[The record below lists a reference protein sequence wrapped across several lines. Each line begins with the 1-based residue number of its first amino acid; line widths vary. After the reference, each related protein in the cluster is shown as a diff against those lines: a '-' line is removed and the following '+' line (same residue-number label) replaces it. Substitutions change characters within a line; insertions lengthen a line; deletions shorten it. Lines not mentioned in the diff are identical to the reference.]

1 MATILIVEDQL
12 ELRMIHSAY
21 LSHQG
26 YLVVTASDANAG
38 IEAARSH
45 NPDLIVLDHSLP
57 GRTGTEVVSELR
69 KDPDLADVPIIMV
82 TALSYGAIG
91 RRARDAGCTAFITKP
106 CQPSRL
112 LAEITRLTPA
122 QPV

>member
-12 ELRMIHSAY
+12 ELRTIHSAY

-26 YLVVTASDANAG
+26 YLVVTAADANAG
-38 IEAARSH
+38 IEAARCH
-45 NPDLIVLDHSLP
+45 HPDLIVLDHSLP
-57 GRTGTEVVSELR
+57 GRTGADVAAELR
-69 KDPDLADVPIIMV
+69 SDPELADVPIIMV
-82 TALSYGAIG
+82 TAHSYGALG
-91 RRARDAGCTAFITKP
+91 RRARDAGCTSFIMKP

-112 LAEITRLTPA
+112 LAEITRLTPS